1 MRLTFVLLGR
11 NSLEP
16 YVPCVSLYLWYRNT
30 SVASIF
36 KIEMELTTHLKFLS
50 MLVWSNLLFP
60 LNLRK
65 QELLIVLLLWALT
78 AYWHSFQCCSEWG
91 HANTSNIRLALWNYF
106 SCHSWEYFILILN
119 VFMNYFRISYL
130 AFWTCSPTSSQI
142 HLSLHP
148 YPPNFMPSFIFS
160 ENSLRGISVAF
171 ILLGMCLY
179 SGAYYTYQMLC
190 PQRTLILHLLA
201 ATITSSSSAGGWTSF

>member
-1 MRLTFVLLGR
+1 
-11 NSLEP
+11 
-16 YVPCVSLYLWYRNT
+16 
-30 SVASIF
+30 
-36 KIEMELTTHLKFLS
+36 MELTTHLKFLS

-65 QELLIVLLLWALT
+65 QELLIVLLLGALT
-78 AYWHSFQCCSEWG
+78 AYWHSFQHCSEWG

-106 SCHSWEYFILILN
+106 SCHSWQKPVGFSFFFFLKKIELGIFQFKMFLWI
-119 VFMNYFRISYL
+119 
-130 AFWTCSPTSSQI
+130 TSEFHTLHFEHVPLPPLRST
-142 HLSLHP
+142 SFHP

-171 ILLGMCLY
+171 ILLGMCLS

-190 PQRTLILHLLA
+190 PQRTLILHLLV